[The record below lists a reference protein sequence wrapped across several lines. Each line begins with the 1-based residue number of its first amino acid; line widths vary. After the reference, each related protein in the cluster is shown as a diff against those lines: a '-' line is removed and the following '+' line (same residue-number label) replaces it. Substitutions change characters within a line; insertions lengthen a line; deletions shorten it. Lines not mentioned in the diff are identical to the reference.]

1 MAVEVNPQPVFRTG
15 NRKRYSRRKWWT
27 PNPHR
32 SDELGP
38 GAGGDRFFII
48 SVPIG
53 DGGNPSPL
61 GEARFGVTWSRA
73 ALPDGRAH
81 EERPEG
87 PSSVDTEISESG
99 IDRRVAL
106 RVRDLLRQIAV
117 EHELE
122 IVSGKVA
129 RDHVHLLLSYRT
141 NQGVSQIVQWLKG
154 ISSRVLLQEFPHL
167 RKKFWGRHLWARGYL
182 TVSSGTITD
191 EMIREYIEEQE
202 GEQIADD
209 SRFPIDST

>member
-1 MAVEVNPQPVFRTG
+1 MGAHTKSDLKVHLVWIPKYRKAVLTG
-15 NRKRYSRRKWWT
+15 
-27 PNPHR
+27 
-32 SDELGP
+32 E
-38 GAGGDRFFII
+38 
-48 SVPIG
+48 
-53 DGGNPSPL
+53 
-61 GEARFGVTWSRA
+61 
-73 ALPDGRAH
+73 
-81 EERPEG
+81 
-87 PSSVDTEISESG
+87 
-99 IDRRVAL
+99 VAL
-106 RVRDLLRQIAV
+106 RVRDLLRQIAA

-202 GEQIADD
+202 GEPIADD